1 MQLRNKSNRE
11 TIVQLIVLLLM
22 VFLLV
27 KIQQLNIRQNTKRRA
42 QQLVAAR
49 LLIGK
54 VTEIRLI
61 ASPWLPQQQSV
72 AFELS
77 CPLVQRNK
85 NTHLYMPTKLPVNPT
100 NIAPKIKAAICIKIL
115 YRNFVVFKEEYSLN
129 TKYNKTPFI
138 DVLISAGIYLLLKK
152 DESYINSLNR
162 ISTAIPRN
170 ESKT

>member
-1 MQLRNKSNRE
+1 
-11 TIVQLIVLLLM
+11 
-22 VFLLV
+22 
-27 KIQQLNIRQNTKRRA
+27 
-42 QQLVAAR
+42 
-49 LLIGK
+49 
-54 VTEIRLI
+54 
-61 ASPWLPQQQSV
+61 
-72 AFELS
+72 
-77 CPLVQRNK
+77 
-85 NTHLYMPTKLPVNPT
+85 MPTKLPVNPT

-152 DESYINSLNR
+152 DDSYINSLNR